1 MKRTSVNYEITSR
14 SQIYISGKEKA
25 KKKTEERVAN
35 FIQI

>member
-25 KKKTEERVAN
+25 KKKNRRKSG
-35 FIQI
+35 